1 MSMNKMLHM
10 LMMFALVS
18 VSPGQENAVDLFYA
32 DRMAEF
38 NRYLDARARTARS
51 GAERKA
57 VENERIACKRRLEA
71 ARTGFTGLSEEDKA
85 FWKTIEADLTAVLNL
100 WEQSAESDAEEKKR
114 TRQLAF
120 AAFVAAQ
127 RCYEAQM
134 RFVMAQLGMVA
145 CFQDADTVRDCKKH
159 FCNELRREYQ
169 QDFQSV
175 LFAVPWGIEMEESA
189 EDEGNAAPQT
199 HGSEEEEEG
208 TVDVQGVDEELELLN
223 TPVAPLMVHELAHE
237 TEHSDEARS
246 AAAGRASRLWLGYLS
261 LCAQQVVDCFGTERG
276 ASLVSGVPIPGA
288 VEQSHYKAV
297 QEHARRFF
305 SEAENAW
312 LQYVEAVV
320 AAYDVSAQK
329 DYSQSSAEAQ
339 LLRFPLYSTHEQ
351 YLAFVIAPH
360 LQYVEPEPMPEIKPA
375 E

>member
-1 MSMNKMLHM
+1 ML
-10 LMMFALVS
+10 LALVS
-18 VSPGQENAVDLFYA
+18 VTQGQDNAVNQFYA
-32 DRMAEF
+32 DRMAEY

-51 GAERKA
+51 TAEKKA
-57 VENERIACKRRLEA
+57 VENERTACKQRLEA
-71 ARTGFTGLSEEDKA
+71 ARAGYTGLSEDDKA
-85 FWKTIEADLTAVLNL
+85 FWKTLEADLTAVLNL
-100 WEQSAESDAEEKKR
+100 WEQSPEADAEEKKR
-114 TRQLAF
+114 IRTLAMSAF
-120 AAFVAAQ
+120 AAAQ

-175 LFAVPWGIEMEESA
+175 LFAVPWGIEMEEPA
-189 EDEGNAAPQT
+189 EEEGVSTSQT
-199 HGSEEEEEG
+199 HGSEEAEEG
-208 TVDVQGVDEELELLN
+208 TVDLQGGDEELELLN

-246 AAAGRASRLWLGYLS
+246 AAAGRAARLWQGYLS

-297 QEHARRFF
+297 QEYAKHFF
-305 SEAENAW
+305 SEAEDVW

-320 AAYDVSAQK
+320 AAYDASEP
-329 DYSQSSAEAQ
+329 QSGAEASAEAQ

-360 LQYVEPEPMPEIKPA
+360 LQYVEPDPMPEIKVS